1 MALVGANFPDM
12 KAPGE
17 AGEITNT
24 PVKDLLEQ
32 FKTDEESSQKD
43 TSFEKGSTTSK
54 CATSI
59 LREVNDYNTITKEIF
74 SKTSLKQTNTMIM

>member
-1 MALVGANFPDM
+1 MNVRIRHEGKQPMALVGANFPDM

-32 FKTDEESSQKD
+32 FKTDEDSGQKD
-43 TSFEKGSTTSK
+43 TSFEKGINASK
-54 CATSI
+54 CASSI
-59 LREVNDYNTITKEIF
+59 IREVNRFKM
-74 SKTSLKQTNTMIM
+74 Q

>member
-32 FKTDEESSQKD
+32 FKVDEESSQKD
-43 TSFEKGSTTSK
+43 AFSEKY
-54 CATSI
+54 
-59 LREVNDYNTITKEIF
+59 L
-74 SKTSLKQTNTMIM
+74 